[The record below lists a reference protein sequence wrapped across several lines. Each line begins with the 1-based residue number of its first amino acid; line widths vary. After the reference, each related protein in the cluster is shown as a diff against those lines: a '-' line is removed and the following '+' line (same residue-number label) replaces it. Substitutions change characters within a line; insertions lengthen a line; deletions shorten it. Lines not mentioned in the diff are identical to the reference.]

1 MERGGVEGINE
12 KHSPHEMYNVDETL
26 LLIKLMLNW
35 HWHSDVNHKQAAEVH
50 ETGLLCW
57 CVKIWMIDYW

>member
-26 LLIKLMLNW
+26 LLIKLMLN
-35 HWHSDVNHKQAAEVH
+35 
-50 ETGLLCW
+50 
-57 CVKIWMIDYW
+57 